1 VDSRRHDLIS
11 AAASIGLLVALAAGT
26 FYMAEIADR
35 YRGEPIGRVA
45 GDLPDSFAEGVLLN
59 RTRDNGEPLFRLAA
73 QRIDYFRG
81 DDSTLLQRPV
91 LTSLDASQPVVT
103 LTARTGR
110 SSSGGGEILLLGDV
124 RLLREASEREPAL
137 AITTDVA
144 VLLPDSE
151 IARSDRPV
159 LVERGDDRLT
169 GTGMEFNNS
178 DRTLRVDAQVRAL
191 FTAGPRKP

>member
-1 VDSRRHDLIS
+1 MDSRRHDLVS

-35 YRGEPIGRVA
+35 YRGEPIARVA

-59 RTRDNGEPLFRLAA
+59 RTRDNGDSLFRLAA

-81 DDSTLLQRPV
+81 DDSTLLQQPV

-137 AITTDVA
+137 TITTDAA